1 MLVQLQQEFPQD
13 VRIVT
18 RHFPLNSHPLS
29 LLATQASEA
38 ASLQGKF
45 WEMNDYLFTNQA
57 TWSPLPADQFE
68 TWLKTTAATALNLDV
83 AKFSADLISDAMVQ
97 EALNSQ
103 AEGNQ
108 TGVTYTPFILIDG
121 KIWQGPRDLTNLEAV
136 VTLTLMEKRMFTACP
151 PMTIDP
157 KKQYFATIKTEK
169 GDIVIQLYPDKA
181 PITVNSFVFL
191 AKNGWFDG
199 DIFHRVIPDFMAQT
213 GDPSGTGYGAPGYAF
228 KDEIDPNLKFDK
240 PGVVGMANAGPGSN
254 GSQFF
259 IAYTTLPN
267 LDGNYT
273 IFGQVIQGMDVV
285 NNLTPRDPSQTTTP
299 LPAGDKIISVTIEE
313 K

>member
-1 MLVQLQQEFPQD
+1 MLVQLQKEFPQD

-57 TWSPLPADQFE
+57 TWTSLPSDQFE
-68 TWLKTTAATALNLDV
+68 TWLKTTAATALSLDV
-83 AKFSADLISDAMVQ
+83 TKFSADLKSDAMVQ
-97 EALNSQ
+97 MALDSQ
-103 AEGNQ
+103 TEGAQ
-108 TGVTYTPFILIDG
+108 AGVSYTPFILIDG
-121 KIWQGPRDLTNLEAV
+121 KIWQGPRDLQNLEAV
-136 VTLTLMEKRMFTACP
+136 VKLTLMENRMFTACP

-157 KKQYFATIKTEK
+157 TKQYIATLKTTK

-199 DIFHRVIPDFMAQT
+199 DIFHRVMLDFVAQT

-240 PGVVGMANAGPGSN
+240 PGVVGMANAGPDSN

-259 IAYTTLPN
+259 ITYTAQPT
-267 LDGNYT
+267 LDGKYT
-273 IFGQVIQGMDVV
+273 IFGQVIQGMDVAAK
-285 NNLTPRDPSQTTTP
+285 LTPRDPSQTTTP
-299 LPAGDKIISVTIEE
+299 LPPGDQILKVTIEE